1 MKPPSKSAQTD
12 ADRRLTGGLSESARA
27 ARIQR
32 LKENAPSVLQT
43 KSRWTATH
51 SMMGALGAAFAVAAV
66 YYLMNIYDA
75 AAQQQR
81 VPDQEGLIRDVSMA
95 EAWERDPLR
104 VAAEEAL
111 AAAQARENTPP
122 EPVEIPAMTELRADL
137 RLIDS
142 GYIPLLE
149 LPEELLTTP
158 PPAPALKPIDLN
170 LTLPEVERPLPDP
183 GL

>member
-1 MKPPSKSAQTD
+1 
-12 ADRRLTGGLSESARA
+12 
-27 ARIQR
+27 
-32 LKENAPSVLQT
+32 
-43 KSRWTATH
+43 
-51 SMMGALGAAFAVAAV
+51 VAAV